1 MTDEQHTTEASEPSA
16 DLELSNYQHR
26 AEKLAFENKMLRV
39 VLDSMPDN
47 ISIKDL
53 QGRYIFDNN
62 SHCRFLGATNT
73 VEVVGKTVFDFL
85 PATIAAK
92 FHAEDLRVVRSGAA
106 AQSVDES
113 VDAAGNRVWMSVTK
127 MPWREDAGELVGL
140 VSTTRDITA

>member
-1 MTDEQHTTEASEPSA
+1 
-16 DLELSNYQHR
+16 
-26 AEKLAFENKMLRV
+26 MLRA

-53 QGRYIFDNN
+53 QGRYIFDNS

-92 FHAEDLRVVRSGAA
+92 FHAEDLRVLRSEAVV
-106 AQSVDES
+106 QSVDET
-113 VDAAGNRVWMSVTK
+113 VDVAGNRVWMSLTK
-127 MPWREDAGELVGL
+127 MPL
-140 VSTTRDITA
+140 RDDRAN